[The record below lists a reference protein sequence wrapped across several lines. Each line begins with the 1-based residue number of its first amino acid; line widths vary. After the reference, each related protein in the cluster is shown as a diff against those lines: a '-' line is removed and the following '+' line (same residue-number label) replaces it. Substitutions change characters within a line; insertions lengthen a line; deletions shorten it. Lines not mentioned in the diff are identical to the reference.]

1 MAKETKLKADFFRP
15 NMYAASRKIVP
26 RLWERPIMERILN
39 AINILSPLN
48 YLTINAGDSANATN
62 FAIGIFNIA
71 QLSTNVKSA
80 GSRKNKSRHSG

>member
-1 MAKETKLKADFFRP
+1 
-15 NMYAASRKIVP
+15 
-26 RLWERPIMERILN
+26 MERILN

-80 GSRKNKSRHSG
+80 GSQKNRSRHSG